1 MVKVYPK
8 YVQCT
13 CIFQKCH
20 LSCLTLM
27 FNQGTTVVGVL
38 LSYLNHTL
46 NVIMGGKH
54 EVVFIKVCYLLSL
67 SLDPP
72 SGSGSIEEKME
83 YVHVY
88 CHLLFSYSQLQIN
101 EEPFVKKVRVRQ
113 YQKGCELSFIFQ

>member
-1 MVKVYPK
+1 
-8 YVQCT
+8 
-13 CIFQKCH
+13 
-20 LSCLTLM
+20 M

-38 LSYLNHTL
+38 LWYLNHTL

-101 EEPFVKKVRVRQ
+101 EEPFVKKEVRVRQ
-113 YQKGCELSFIFQ
+113 YQKGCELSFIFL